1 MKHYK
6 CSILMVNF
14 ILALEGLSIIND
26 ERSLVNH
33 TINLEHK
40 QIILSNQ
47 STIADIFLKKKDL
60 DEFKVNHPLEKHYK
74 TTQIIIGSSSI
85 FTENAFIFYTLL
97 IIAGVLSSILLA
109 ALCIFLFYIQF
120 SNCR

>member
-14 ILALEGLSIIND
+14 ILALEGFTIRN
-26 ERSLVNH
+26 EEKSLMNH

-40 QIILSNQ
+40 QNMLINQ

-60 DEFKVNHPLEKHYK
+60 DEFKAHHPLEKHYK
-74 TTQIIIGSSSI
+74 TTQIIIGSSSL

-97 IIAGVLSSILLA
+97 IIVGVLLSILLA